1 MLWYYSIYSPLN
13 LDLITEQDSLTLQF
27 LIFFVRNKNG
37 SAHNSWQDR
46 WRSSWHCSES
56 KTYRGTQCIYWK
68 PFSSDLCL
76 KHKIIVKND
85 LLSLM
90 VIQKSTLNVQIL
102 NCLPSSNAQ
111 LDGRLSEFLNHRFNI
126 HVSSNPLKNKI
137 AV

>member
-1 MLWYYSIYSPLN
+1 MYAFNTQWDWLKHNNVMILQYLFTFKSGSYYWTGQFN
-13 LDLITEQDSLTLQF
+13 LTISH
-27 LIFFVRNKNG
+27 FFVRNKNG

-90 VIQKSTLNVQIL
+90 VIQKSTLYVQIL

-111 LDGRLSEFLNHRFNI
+111 LDGRLS
-126 HVSSNPLKNKI
+126 
-137 AV
+137 